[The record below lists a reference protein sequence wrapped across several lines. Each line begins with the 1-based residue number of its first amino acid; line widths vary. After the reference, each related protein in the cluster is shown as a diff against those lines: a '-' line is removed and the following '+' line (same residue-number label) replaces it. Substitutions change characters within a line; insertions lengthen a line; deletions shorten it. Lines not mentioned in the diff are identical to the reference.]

1 MDPQAR
7 KEGILKAASR
17 VFAAK
22 GYHKASVSDI
32 IKEAGIARGTFYL
45 YFEGKRDVFSE
56 LVDMLTIRLEACL
69 RRVDLSPGREP
80 WEDQIRANVSRLAS
94 ILLQERELTLILY
107 NHYMGLDKEYDTKIR
122 EFYARITNATLGA
135 LRLGQQMRLL
145 RPDINPHLAALHMVG
160 SVKEVIY
167 HIAAYGEPEVPV
179 EKLVHE
185 MLEYHLAGIK
195 IKSKD

>member
-1 MDPQAR
+1 MDPGAR

-17 VFAAK
+17 VFATK

-32 IKEAGIARGTFYL
+32 TTEAGIARGTFYL
-45 YFEGKRDVFSE
+45 YFKGKRDVFSE

-69 RRVDLSPGREP
+69 RRVDLSPGKPP

-94 ILLQERELTLILY
+94 ILLSERELTLILY
-107 NHYMGLDKEYDTKIR
+107 NHYMGLDEEYDTKIR
-122 EFYARITNATLGA
+122 EFYARITNAALGA

-145 RPDINPHLAALHMVG
+145 RPEFNPHLAALHMVG

-167 HIAAYGEPEVPV
+167 HIAAYGEPDIPAE
-179 EKLVHE
+179 ELVRE

-195 IKSKD
+195 TK